1 MVQSETATASEPRQG
16 RASYPGPN
24 ARWQQD
30 IEAYAVVKSRKKLRF
45 CAFLEME
52 AHTGWL
58 RTDSKPTGY

>member
-1 MVQSETATASEPRQG
+1 MVQYETATASEPRQG

-30 IEAYAVVKSRKKLRF
+30 IEAYAVVNSRKKLRF

-52 AHTGWL
+52 AHTG
-58 RTDSKPTGY
+58 